1 MAAGGRHRM
10 RALMTSRRTF
20 RFGLLAIAV
29 AAAAGLARPA
39 GAQGLFPVRPSADAR
54 VLVDASGRPF
64 PILGRTAWF
73 MAMLSTVDAD
83 LFLKDTLA
91 RRFNAVEF
99 AMIGHDPRGRHVP
112 FDDRG
117 AAPFLK
123 RLDGRPWSGALTYAD
138 AATEAPD
145 FSTPNEAYWQ
155 GIDALLA
162 DLESRGL
169 LAFVFPA
176 YVGYAGNTNQG
187 WMAEMVANGPAR
199 MRTYGEFIARR
210 YAGRHNVVWML
221 GGDFGEFDARQAD
234 VERALIDGLVQ
245 GAPGTPVK
253 LRSAE
258 WSSETIGTD
267 QPEFGPLI
275 TLNGAYTFDGYTA
288 DHTRRAYAVTPARP
302 AFLLEEPYDEEAADG
317 TNVNRRATQPVRRFQ
332 WWGWL
337 GSIGGYIAGN
347 GYVWPF
353 AGEAWKAHLDTRGAR
368 DLAHLNAFITSV
380 AWRTLLPSG
389 LDGMRDL
396 ITRNGSCTRAP
407 DYIAAAAARDGSLL
421 VAYVPPD
428 GAGAFDVDLRA
439 LRGPIRARWLDP
451 TTGAYRVIA
460 DALPN
465 AAPHTFRLPG
475 RNAAGDRDWVLVLD
489 AAPAAR

>member
-1 MAAGGRHRM
+1 MSPR
-10 RALMTSRRTF
+10 RALGSV
-20 RFGLLAIAV
+20 LLACVVTTCASS
-29 AAAAGLARPA
+29 LH
-39 GAQGLFPVRPSADAR
+39 AQEPFPLRPSDNGR
-54 VLVDASGRPF
+54 FLVDASGRPF

-73 MAMLSTVDAD
+73 MALLSTAD
-83 LFLKDTLA
+83 VAVFLGDTKARGFNTVELA
-91 RRFNAVEF
+91 L
-99 AMIGHDPRGRHVP
+99 IGHDPRGRHAP

-123 RLDGRPWSGALTYAD
+123 RLDGQTWSGGLEYGKASA
-138 AATEAPD
+138 ESPD
-145 FSTPNEAYWQ
+145 FTTPNEAYWR

-162 DLESRGL
+162 DLEARGM
-169 LAFVFPA
+169 LALVFPA

-187 WMAEMVANGPAR
+187 WMGEMVANGPDR

-210 YAGRHNVVWML
+210 YAGRKNLVWML
-221 GGDFGEFDARQAD
+221 GGDFGEFDPAQSAA
-234 VERALIDGLVQ
+234 ERGLVDGLLRGDPA
-245 GAPGTPVK
+245 GAAK

-267 QPEFGPLI
+267 QPEFGSLI

-288 DHTRRAYAVTPARP
+288 DHTRRAYAVTPVRP

-337 GSIGGYIAGN
+337 GSIGGYVAGN

-353 AGEAWKAHLDTRGAR
+353 AGDAWRTHLDTAGSR
-368 DLAHLNAFITSV
+368 DLSRLNAFIRGL
-380 AWRTLLPSG
+380 AWHTLVPSG
-389 LDGMRDL
+389 LGGMREL
-396 ITRNGSCTRAP
+396 ITKNGSTSRAT
-407 DYIAAAAARDGSLL
+407 DYIAAAAALDGSLL

-428 GAGAFDVDLRA
+428 GAGTFEVDVRA
-439 LRGPIRARWLDP
+439 MRRTARARWFDP
-451 TTGAYRVIA
+451 A
-460 DALPN
+460 DGSWKAVDDAVPN

-475 RNAAGDRDWVLVLD
+475 RNAAKERDWVLVLD
-489 AAPAAR
+489 APPPDPMATLR

>member
-1 MAAGGRHRM
+1 MTPRRACRLVGFALGLLLAASAVDAQGPFPLRQSENGRH
-10 RALMTSRRTF
+10 
-20 RFGLLAIAV
+20 
-29 AAAAGLARPA
+29 
-39 GAQGLFPVRPSADAR
+39 
-54 VLVDASGRPF
+54 LVDAGGRPF

-73 MAMLSTVDAD
+73 MALLSTADAAV
-83 LFLKDTLA
+83 FLDDTRA
-91 RRFNAVEF
+91 RGFNAVEL
-99 AMIGHDPRGRHVP
+99 ALIGHDPRGRHVP

-117 AAPFLK
+117 AAPFV
-123 RLDGRPWSGALTYAD
+123 RRIDGQPWSGALKYSN
-138 AATEAPD
+138 AAAESPD
-145 FSTPNEAYWQ
+145 FTTPNEAYWR

-162 DLESRGL
+162 VLETRGL

-187 WMAEMVANGPAR
+187 WMGEMVANGPDR

-210 YAGRHNVVWML
+210 YAGRNNLVWML
-221 GGDFGEFDARQAD
+221 GGDFGEFDAAQAAAHRGL
-234 VERALIDGLVQ
+234 VDGLLRGDPP
-245 GAPGTPVK
+245 GAPK

-275 TLNGAYTFDGYTA
+275 TVNGAYTFDGYTA
-288 DHTRRAYAVTPARP
+288 DLTRRAYAFTPVRP

-337 GSIGGYIAGN
+337 GSIGGYVAGN

-353 AGEAWKAHLDTRGAR
+353 AGEAWRAHLDTAGSR
-368 DLAHLNAFITSV
+368 DLGRLNAFIRGI
-380 AWRTLLPSG
+380 AWHTLVPSG
-389 LDGMRDL
+389 LGGMREL
-396 ITRNGSCTRAP
+396 ITKNGSATRAP
-407 DYIAAAAARDGSLL
+407 DYIAAAAALDGSLL

-428 GAGAFDVDLRA
+428 GAGTFEVDLRVM
-439 LRGPIRARWLDP
+439 RGPARARWFDP
-451 TTGAYRVIA
+451 ADGSWRAIA

-465 AAPHTFRLPG
+465 TAPHPFRLPG
-475 RNAAGDRDWVLVLD
+475 RNAAKERDWVLVID
-489 AAPAAR
+489 AAPFAPASAAR